1 MNFRPNYNSVAW
13 SKLQNPPTLPP
24 NLVTHFCN
32 KFCVCY
38 VKAEKPAHI
47 YLELI
52 PKEERE
58 WTPIGFK
65 AGGSETK
72 GGKKQGRSGQ

>member
-1 MNFRPNYNSVAW
+1 
-13 SKLQNPPTLPP
+13 
-24 NLVTHFCN
+24 
-32 KFCVCY
+32 VCY

-65 AGGSETK
+65 AGGSETM
-72 GGKKQGRSGQ
+72 GGEKTRKKRSVTRVRISIHNCVL

>member
-1 MNFRPNYNSVAW
+1 
-13 SKLQNPPTLPP
+13 
-24 NLVTHFCN
+24 
-32 KFCVCY
+32 VCY

-72 GGKKQGRSGQ
+72 WGKKKGRRGQ